1 MAAVVSLPTAG
12 ADELRPYGIGE
23 RRGAI
28 HCAQV
33 PRQTAVTPDVR
44 ERARKIRLVAMDV
57 DGVLT
62 DAGMY
67 YTESGDELKK
77 FNTRDGMG
85 VARVRAAGLKTAILT
100 GESTKLVVRRGEK
113 LKIDHVF
120 IGVSDKLTCMRTLL
134 DELDLTLEQVAY
146 IGDDVNDY
154 ELLCHVGLAAAVRD
168 ASRLPKSVAH
178 LVTEAKGGEG
188 AVRELC
194 EIILE
199 AQHEHPPL
207 PEA

>member
-1 MAAVVSLPTAG
+1 MS
-12 ADELRPYGIGE
+12 
-23 RRGAI
+23 
-28 HCAQV
+28 
-33 PRQTAVTPDVR
+33 PDVR
-44 ERARKIRLVAMDV
+44 ARARKIKLVAMDV

-67 YTESGDELKK
+67 YTETGDELKK

-85 VARVRAAGLKTAILT
+85 VALVRQAGLKTAILT
-100 GESTKLVVRRGEK
+100 SESTEIVKRRGAK
-113 LKIDHVF
+113 LRIDHVY
-120 IGVSDKLTCMRTLL
+120 IGVQDKLTQMRWLLEQLGLTL
-134 DELDLTLEQVAY
+134 DEVAY

-154 ELLCHVGLAAAVRD
+154 ELLSHVGLAATVKD

-178 LVTEAKGGEG
+178 LITEAKGGEG

-199 AQHEHPPL
+199 AQGSL
-207 PEA
+207 TSFAKK

>member
-1 MAAVVSLPTAG
+1 M
-12 ADELRPYGIGE
+12 
-23 RRGAI
+23 
-28 HCAQV
+28 
-33 PRQTAVTPDVR
+33 TPDVR
-44 ERARKIRLVAMDV
+44 ERARKVRLVAMDV

-67 YTESGDELKK
+67 YTENGDELKK

-85 VARVRAAGLKTAILT
+85 IARVREAGLKTAILT
-100 GESTKLVVRRGEK
+100 GESTKLVERRGAK
-113 LKIDHVF
+113 LRIDHVF
-120 IGVSDKLTCMRTLL
+120 IGVSDKLACMRSLL
-134 DELDLTLEQVAY
+134 NDLGLTLDQVAY
-146 IGDDVNDY
+146 VGDDVNDY
-154 ELLCHVGLAAAVRD
+154 ELLCHVGLAVAVRD

-178 LVTEAKGGEG
+178 LITEAKGGEG

-199 AQHEHPPL
+199 AQHEQPPL

>member
-1 MAAVVSLPTAG
+1 
-12 ADELRPYGIGE
+12 
-23 RRGAI
+23 
-28 HCAQV
+28 
-33 PRQTAVTPDVR
+33 
-44 ERARKIRLVAMDV
+44 MDV

-67 YTESGDELKK
+67 YTENGDELKK

-85 VARVRAAGLKTAILT
+85 LAQIRQAGLKTAILT
-100 GESTKLVVRRGEK
+100 GESTQLVERRGAK
-113 LKIDHVF
+113 LRIDHVF
-120 IGVSDKLTCMRTLL
+120 IGITDKLTCMKTLL
-134 DELDLTLEQVAY
+134 EQLGLTLEQVAY

-178 LVTEAKGGEG
+178 IITEAKGGEG

-199 AQHEHPPL
+199 AQQEHPPL

>member
-1 MAAVVSLPTAG
+1 L
-12 ADELRPYGIGE
+12 
-23 RRGAI
+23 
-28 HCAQV
+28 
-33 PRQTAVTPDVR
+33 TPDVR
-44 ERARKIRLVAMDV
+44 ARACKIRLVAMDV

-67 YTESGDELKK
+67 YTEAGDELKK

-85 VARVRAAGLKTAILT
+85 VALVREAGLATAILT
-100 GESTKLVVRRGEK
+100 RESTKLVERRGAK
-113 LKIDHVF
+113 MRIDHVF
-120 IGVSDKLTCMRTLL
+120 IGVTDKLTCMRGLL
-134 DELDLTLEQVAY
+134 EQLGLTLDQVAY

-178 LVTEAKGGEG
+178 IITDAKGGEG

-199 AQHEHPPL
+199 AQQDHPPL

>member
-1 MAAVVSLPTAG
+1 M
-12 ADELRPYGIGE
+12 
-23 RRGAI
+23 
-28 HCAQV
+28 
-33 PRQTAVTPDVR
+33 TPDVR
-44 ERARKIRLVAMDV
+44 ARARKIRLVAMDV

-67 YTESGDELKK
+67 YTENGDELKK

-85 VARVRAAGLKTAILT
+85 VALVREAGLTTAILT
-100 GESTKLVVRRGEK
+100 RENTRMVERRGAK
-113 LKIDHVF
+113 MRIDHVF
-120 IGVSDKLTCMRTLL
+120 IGVTDKLTCMRSLL
-134 DELDLTLEQVAY
+134 EQLGLTLDQVAY

-178 LVTEAKGGEG
+178 LITEAKGGEG

-199 AQHEHPPL
+199 AQQDQPPL
-207 PEA
+207 PHA

>member
-1 MAAVVSLPTAG
+1 
-12 ADELRPYGIGE
+12 
-23 RRGAI
+23 
-28 HCAQV
+28 
-33 PRQTAVTPDVR
+33 
-44 ERARKIRLVAMDV
+44 MDV

-85 VARVRAAGLKTAILT
+85 VALVREAGLKTAILT
-100 GESTKLVVRRGEK
+100 RESTRLVERRGAK
-113 LKIDHVF
+113 LRIDHIFV
-120 IGVSDKLTCMRTLL
+120 GVTDKLTCMRTLL
-134 DELDLTLEQVAY
+134 GELGLTLEQVAY

-178 LVTEAKGGEG
+178 IITEAKGGEG

>member
-1 MAAVVSLPTAG
+1 MAAL
-12 ADELRPYGIGE
+12 
-23 RRGAI
+23 
-28 HCAQV
+28 
-33 PRQTAVTPDVR
+33 VTPDVR

-85 VARVRAAGLKTAILT
+85 VALVREAGLQTAILT
-100 GESTKLVVRRGEK
+100 RESTELVRRRGAK
-113 LKIDHVF
+113 MRIDHVF
-120 IGVSDKLTCMRTLL
+120 IGITDKLTCMKGLL
-134 DELDLTLEQVAY
+134 EQLGLTLDQVAY

-178 LVTEAKGGEG
+178 VITEAKGGEG

-199 AQHEHPPL
+199 AQGNER
-207 PEA
+207 

>member
-1 MAAVVSLPTAG
+1 
-12 ADELRPYGIGE
+12 
-23 RRGAI
+23 
-28 HCAQV
+28 
-33 PRQTAVTPDVR
+33 VTPDVLA
-44 ERARKIRLVAMDV
+44 RARNIRLVAMDV

-67 YTESGDELKK
+67 YTETGDELKK

-85 VARVRAAGLKTAILT
+85 VALVREAGLKTAILT
-100 GESTKLVVRRGEK
+100 RERTSLVERRGAK
-113 LKIDHVF
+113 MRIDHVF
-120 IGVSDKLTCMRTLL
+120 IGVTDKLTCMRELL
-134 DELDLTLEQVAY
+134 EQLGLTLDQVAY

-154 ELLCHVGLAAAVRD
+154 ELLCHVGLAVAVRD

-178 LVTEAKGGEG
+178 LITEAKGGEG

-199 AQHEHPPL
+199 AQHQHPPL
-207 PEA
+207 AEA

>member
-1 MAAVVSLPTAG
+1 L
-12 ADELRPYGIGE
+12 
-23 RRGAI
+23 
-28 HCAQV
+28 
-33 PRQTAVTPDVR
+33 TPDVR
-44 ERARKIRLVAMDV
+44 ARARKIRLVAMDV

-67 YTESGDELKK
+67 YTEAGDELKK

-85 VARVRAAGLKTAILT
+85 VALVREAGLTTAILT
-100 GESTKLVVRRGEK
+100 RESTKLVERRGAK
-113 LKIDHVF
+113 MRIDHVF
-120 IGVSDKLTCMRTLL
+120 IGVTDKLTCMRGLL
-134 DELDLTLEQVAY
+134 ERLDLTLEQVAY

-154 ELLCHVGLAAAVRD
+154 ELLRHVGLAAAVRD

-178 LVTEAKGGEG
+178 IITEAKGGEG

-199 AQHEHPPL
+199 AQQDHPPI
-207 PEA
+207 PSA

>member
-1 MAAVVSLPTAG
+1 M
-12 ADELRPYGIGE
+12 
-23 RRGAI
+23 
-28 HCAQV
+28 
-33 PRQTAVTPDVR
+33 TPDVR
-44 ERARKIRLVAMDV
+44 ERARKIKLVAMDV

-85 VARVRAAGLKTAILT
+85 VALVRQAGMKTAILT
-100 GESTKLVVRRGEK
+100 RESTELVRRRGAK
-113 LKIDHVF
+113 MRIDHVF
-120 IGVSDKLTCMRTLL
+120 IGITDKLTQMKALL
-134 DELDLTLEQVAY
+134 EELGLTLDQVAY

-154 ELLCHVGLAAAVRD
+154 ELMCHVGLAAAVRD
-168 ASRLPKSVAH
+168 ASRFPKSVAH
-178 LVTEAKGGEG
+178 LITEAKGGEG

-199 AQHEHPPL
+199 AQGDGRALLES
-207 PEA
+207 

>member
-1 MAAVVSLPTAG
+1 M
-12 ADELRPYGIGE
+12 
-23 RRGAI
+23 
-28 HCAQV
+28 
-33 PRQTAVTPDVR
+33 TPDVR

-67 YTESGDELKK
+67 YTETGDELKK

-85 VARVRAAGLKTAILT
+85 LAQIRAAGLKTAILT
-100 GESTKLVVRRGEK
+100 GESTQLVERRGAK
-113 LKIDHVF
+113 MRIDHVF
-120 IGVSDKLTCMRTLL
+120 IGVSDKLTCMRQLL
-134 DELDLTLEQVAY
+134 EQLDLTLEQVAY
-146 IGDDVNDY
+146 IGDDLNDY

-178 LVTEAKGGEG
+178 LITEAKGGEG

-199 AQHEHPPL
+199 AQQDQPTL
-207 PEA
+207 PHA

>member
-1 MAAVVSLPTAG
+1 L
-12 ADELRPYGIGE
+12 
-23 RRGAI
+23 
-28 HCAQV
+28 
-33 PRQTAVTPDVR
+33 TPDVR
-44 ERARKIRLVAMDV
+44 ERARKVRLIAMDV

-67 YTESGDELKK
+67 YTETGDELKK

-85 VARVRAAGLKTAILT
+85 VALAREAGLKTAILT
-100 GESTKLVVRRGEK
+100 GESTQLVARRGAK
-113 LKIDHVF
+113 MRIDHVF
-120 IGVSDKLTCMRTLL
+120 IGVTDKLTCMKELL
-134 DELDLTLEQVAY
+134 SQLDLTLEQVAY

-199 AQHEHPPL
+199 AQHERVPL

>member
-1 MAAVVSLPTAG
+1 VAAL
-12 ADELRPYGIGE
+12 
-23 RRGAI
+23 
-28 HCAQV
+28 
-33 PRQTAVTPDVR
+33 VTPDVR
-44 ERARKIRLVAMDV
+44 ERARKVRLVAMDV

-85 VARVRAAGLKTAILT
+85 VALVRQAGLKTAILT
-100 GESTKLVVRRGEK
+100 RESTELVKRRGAK
-113 LKIDHVF
+113 MRIDHVF
-120 IGVSDKLTCMRTLL
+120 IGVTDKLTRMKALL
-134 DELDLTLEQVAY
+134 EELNLTLDQVAY

-178 LVTEAKGGEG
+178 LITEAKGGEG

-199 AQHEHPPL
+199 AQGDHPKL